1 MEYIKAAL
9 IGLIQGLTEFLPVS
23 SSGHLVLAQ
32 QALGIEMPGITFEV
46 FLHLGTLLSVFW
58 VFRERIINILK
69 SFLALFRKS
78 EWARFSSSGDRRFGI
93 CLIIASIPT
102 AIIAFL
108 LSDWMEK
115 AFDTPLFV
123 GIALAVTGGMLWLAD
138 SLPGGNKDIAK
149 TSHLDAVIIGVFQGI
164 AIFPGISRSGATI
177 SGALFRKLDK
187 RTAAEFSFLLSIPA
201 ILGGAL
207 VEVVKVFREG
217 ADAAFNWLFYAV
229 GVSVAAIAGIVA
241 IRFFIRLLVRDR
253 LRIFAVY
260 CWIISIIVLCITL

>member
-1 MEYIKAAL
+1 MEYLKAAL

-23 SSGHLVLAQ
+23 SSGHLVLSQ
-32 QALGIEMPGITFEV
+32 LVLGLEMPGITFEV
-46 FLHLGTLLSVFW
+46 FLHLGTLVSVFW
-58 VFRERIINILK
+58 VFRQRIVSIIK
-69 SFLALFRKS
+69 SFLVLFKKE
-78 EWARFSSSGDRRFGI
+78 EWARFSSSVDRRFGI
-93 CLIIASIPT
+93 YLIIASIPT

-108 LSDWMEK
+108 LNDYLEK

-138 SLPGGNKDIAK
+138 SLPGGNKDISK
-149 TSHLDAVIIGVFQGI
+149 TSPLDAVLIGVFQGF

-207 VEVVKVFREG
+207 IEIIKIIGDG
-217 ADAAFNWLFYAV
+217 ADAAYNWPFYLV
-229 GVSVAAIAGIVA
+229 GITVAAIAGILA
-241 IRFFIRLLVRDR
+241 IKFFIRLLVKDR

-260 CWIISIIVLCITL
+260 CWIVSIIVIFITL